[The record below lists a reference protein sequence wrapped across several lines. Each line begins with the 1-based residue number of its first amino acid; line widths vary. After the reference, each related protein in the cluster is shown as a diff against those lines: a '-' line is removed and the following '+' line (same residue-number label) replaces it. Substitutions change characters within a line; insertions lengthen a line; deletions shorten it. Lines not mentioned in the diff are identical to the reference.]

1 MQNDSWIEAN
11 DAASGKDYFYNTVTR
26 IGSWRLPA
34 GVKAVEAPAGVTPT
48 LPIPFDTDAHV
59 WVADEEEVCSAATVA
74 GDAFC
79 AGEAGVVRFD
89 DGHEMSMEP
98 SETAALLPMNPQVL
112 DPAIDDL
119 ITLDELNEFSLLH
132 KLRLRFARD
141 EIYTNVSSVLISMNP
156 FKRMEALMAKDQLDL
171 YMHQSSTRKLPPHI
185 YAIGHNAYA
194 GMMSSK
200 NSQSI
205 LVSGESGAGKTEAT
219 KLILKFLAEASK
231 LAGQGEGG
239 GSESTNLEGQIL
251 QASPIL
257 EAFGNAKTTRN
268 NNSSR
273 FGKLVSVQFD
283 PLGKLQGAN
292 ITNYLLEKSRL
303 VQHGEGERN
312 YHIFY
317 QLLVALDDM
326 PAVKEATS
334 LALPTD
340 EACQYTILN
349 STNEDGSLE
358 KGKPGIIPMDK
369 SNMEEMRESM
379 TALHIDDGMQTD
391 IYTLLASM
399 LHIGNVAYTQ
409 ETAADGSQTTSVA
422 GGVGGGFGIAASLLG
437 VGTEPLQKSLCSRHV
452 TSTGL
457 DVYVP
462 YTVEEAKDNTDALVK
477 KVYANLFD
485 WLVSR
490 INTTLAANMGGGGD
504 VEGGLFIRVLDI
516 FGFEIF
522 KKNSFEQ
529 LCINYCNEQLHFF
542 FNNHIFKMEQAEY
555 ERQGI
560 PVPTIEYEDN
570 AACLALID
578 DKGGIFSMVD
588 EENRIP
594 KGSDHGFLSKVL
606 NKFGAGGTKDK
617 HMAKTS
623 VKRKD
628 ARECFSV
635 VHFAGTVDYNV
646 EGFLEKNRDF
656 LHEDIEKVLAAS
668 AHTLLKLLMGTGGD
682 FAKRSSITAAGGGK
696 ASGKKAKAGQ
706 TLSAKFK
713 RQMQLLM
720 ASLKVTEPHFVRC
733 IKPNDLQKP
742 AVLEAAK
749 VQFQL
754 RCNGLLEVCKI
765 RQVGYPVRLPFTD
778 FVSRFK
784 HLVQEKD
791 LNDVDAL
798 CAELSLI
805 GALQNDQW
813 AKGKDKI
820 FLRVSSVWRLD
831 NWEEICAQ
839 AIKML
844 HHFSRLARAVGTLRF
859 RTKLLAAL
867 TSAYTAHDLEATEAK
882 IAEGT
887 AALPHGGG
895 HTAQMKKANEMLP
908 QLRIE
913 HACKLKLK
921 EACAARAM
929 DALQAAVSEAEGL
942 NEPTLNASAEIDAAR
957 RMIVL
962 LQREDAL
969 RAGLGSA
976 LASFDYPQLRE
987 LLAEATHLGLA
998 GPELEGAVALEAQV
1012 TKLTG
1017 ELQAEVESE
1026 VKRVDMLG
1034 SLLGQ
1039 GEAVKMALAGDEA
1052 AAVFS
1057 NAQILLMKIQKVQ
1070 LALGQT
1076 LESPRLTEVQKLVAQ
1091 AKELGMDDVPE
1102 MEHASAYLGEV
1113 EKVKESLDAAIS
1125 SGEID
1130 QIEAVL
1136 ATASAKGMEGSKEY
1150 EKAKEIM
1157 HRINKLKQDL
1167 RDATSTRNKV
1177 RLAKLV
1183 LAAKKLGLNDAP
1195 DLREAE
1201 GVLCLMDVKGLASII
1216 IEFSNLLLLGRDHG
1230 APPPLGMGET
1240 DVDMDEKMASL
1251 SETLQR
1257 AAELGLTSAE
1267 HSEVATAERAQ
1278 EMVRLQTSLR
1288 ETMSLIEAARSGLMD
1303 AGGDDGGDG
1312 VSLPADVK
1320 ADPAGKLMQ
1329 MIVAAE
1335 KVHLV
1340 GNPNEVKKDD
1350 DTNPWYLCEEVQKAA
1365 ELHFTIANETNFL
1378 GELRD
1383 AVKGEKMAALARQLL
1398 VAAKMP
1404 SLSDNAEVQQAKEV
1418 YTTLMD
1424 KYEQESS
1431 GPLLAGWM
1439 HKLGEKRRNYKK
1451 RWFELANG
1459 ELSYYTAQNKASLK
1473 GSISLSLVLKVAP
1486 ADEDEKHGKF
1496 HAFKMITPKRVWN
1509 FRCAEQADYDKWY
1522 EELRNATLAALLKKE
1537 REEAHG
1543 PNWGKYKRDVNK
1555 RTANVA
1561 QPEES
1566 KVVKVETL
1574 EDISNRPLTAEL
1586 KEGAKRLAS
1595 GAAADSGGI
1604 NIRIKG
1610 QLFTGTLWVKQDLQ
1624 AFENLYK
1631 PIDWKP
1637 YYFVLE
1643 DKTLYCFQDGLCRN
1657 LIGAVMITK
1666 DSTVYPTSLSPYSF
1680 QVVTPYLVMHL
1691 DSTKKEET
1699 NAWIRALQDLI
1710 HASTVGH
1717 LPAEIVRAAKK
1728 ACVGSEMYSVTYG
1741 ADGTRTPLKLKLKP
1755 KTKRWA
1761 LVTQAA
1767 KGSEITVGS
1776 VLSKV
1781 NDRSVHEEGYHHIVN
1796 LLRQWQPPLTLTFRR
1811 APTAYGFMRQQTPNT
1826 HKWKLRYLS
1835 VECGALQVYSTKDG
1849 GEELE
1854 TLKGFMDLE
1863 GACVRVIPSNEKI
1876 VSGKDNCFMLVGGT
1890 GKLIFN
1896 AKDVAEL
1903 HRWTSVLIYACSC
1916 SNGGEV
1922 VLDAMAEAEEEAANG
1937 EGGDMSLVASA
1948 MDNTVEFNGWLNKY
1962 STAIRNRRRMRN
1974 WKKRYFCLSAE
1985 GGNPR
1990 LAYYTSKDQH
2000 LQKGTIN
2007 ITSAMSVEIIYS
2019 TTETQGKEC
2028 CFKIGDATTELV
2040 MQAEDEANRE
2050 QWVAAIQSAIHNLQ
2064 KKNQP
2069 TAGGRKMDFYGKP
2082 KGKAGAH
2089 AGAHGAHA
2097 KKERSA
2103 SQAAAPT
2110 QDAEA

>member
-1 MQNDSWIEAN
+1 MEN
-11 DAASGKDYFYNTVTR
+11 DAWIQAKDATSGKDFFYNTVTR
-26 IGSWRLPA
+26 VGSWCLPA
-34 GVKAVEAPAGVTPT
+34 GAKAGEAPAGVTPT
-48 LPIPFDTDAHV
+48 PPISFDVDSYV
-59 WVADEEEVCSAATVA
+59 WVSDEEDVCSAATIV

-79 AGEAGVVRFD
+79 AGESGIVRFD
-89 DGHEMSMEP
+89 DGHELNMEP
-98 SETAALLPMNPQVL
+98 AETASLLPMNAQVL
-112 DPAIDDL
+112 DPAVDDL

-156 FKRMEALMAKDQLDL
+156 FKRMEALIAKDQLDL
-171 YMHQSSTRKLPPHI
+171 YMHEASTRKLPPHI
-185 YAIGHNAYA
+185 YGVGHNAYH
-194 GMMSSK
+194 GMMTSK

-231 LAGQGEGG
+231 LAGESGGG
-239 GSESTNLEGQIL
+239 GSNLEVQIL

-257 EAFGNAKTTRN
+257 EAFGNAKTVRN

-283 PLGKLQGAN
+283 QVGKLQGAN

-312 YHIFY
+312 YHVFY
-317 QLLVALDDM
+317 QLLVGLDSL
-326 PAVKEATS
+326 PGIKEATG
-334 LALPTD
+334 LANPTD
-340 EACQYTILN
+340 ESCQYVILN
-349 STNEDGSLE
+349 ELNEDGSSS
-358 KGKPGIIPMDK
+358 KSKPAMIDADK
-369 SNMEEMRESM
+369 PNFDEMTESM
-379 TALHIDDGMQTD
+379 VALHIDDSMQTD
-391 IYTLLASM
+391 IYTLLAAM
-399 LHIGNVAYTQ
+399 LHVGNAGYTQ
-409 ETAADGSQTTSVA
+409 ETAADGSQTTSVE
-422 GGVGGGFGIAASLLG
+422 GGVAADSAFGRAAKLLG

-457 DVYVP
+457 DVFVP

-504 VEGGLFIRVLDI
+504 AEGGLFIRVLDI

-560 PVPTIEYEDN
+560 PVPTIDYEDN

-594 KGSDHGFLSKVL
+594 KGSDLGLLSKVL
-606 NKFGAGGTKDK
+606 NKFGPGGSKHK
-617 HMAKTS
+617 HMTKTS

-635 VHFAGTVDYNV
+635 VHFAGTVDYNI

-656 LHEDIEKVLAAS
+656 LHEDIEKVLQVS
-668 AHTLLKLLMGTGGD
+668 ENKLLKLIMGTGGD
-682 FAKRSSITAAGGGK
+682 FAKRSSITAAGGGAK
-696 ASGKKAKAGQ
+696 GGKGAKSKAGQ

-733 IKPNDLQKP
+733 IKPNDLQQP
-742 AVLEAAK
+742 VILEAAK

-765 RQVGYPVRLPFTD
+765 RQVGYPVRLPFPD
-778 FVSRFK
+778 FVARFK
-784 HLVQEKD
+784 HLVKKD
-791 LNDVDAL
+791 LSDVDEL
-798 CAELSLI
+798 CTELSLI

-820 FLRVSSVWRLD
+820 FLRVSSIWRLD

-839 AIKML
+839 AIKMMCQ
-844 HHFSRLARAVGTLRF
+844 FSLLARAVGTF
-859 RTKLLAAL
+859 RMRKRLLAEL
-867 TSAYTAHDLEATEAK
+867 TAAYTAHDLEVTEAK
-882 IAEGT
+882 LAECTT
-887 AALPHGGG
+887 AQPYGGG
-895 HTAQMKKANEMLP
+895 HLAQVKTANGMLA
-908 QLRIE
+908 QLKVE
-913 HACKLKLK
+913 HACKVKLN
-921 EACAARAM
+921 EACAARQM
-929 DALQAAVSEAEGL
+929 EALQAAVAEAEAL
-942 NEPTLNASAEIDAAR
+942 SEPTLNEGTEMDAAR

-962 LQREDAL
+962 LEREDAL
-969 RAGLGSA
+969 RAGLAAA
-976 LASFDYPQLRE
+976 LASYDYKQLRE
-987 LLAEATHLGLA
+987 LLAEAQHLGLT
-998 GPELEGAVALEAQV
+998 GSELEAAAALEEKV
-1012 TKLTG
+1012 TKLMA
-1017 ELQAEVESE
+1017 ELKAETEAESKKVDLLASLLQQAEV
-1026 VKRVDMLG
+1026 
-1034 SLLGQ
+1034 
-1039 GEAVKMALAGDEA
+1039 VKMEMAGDEEA
-1052 AAVFS
+1052 DVYSA
-1057 NAQILLMKIQKVQ
+1057 AQILMMKIQKVQ
-1070 LALGQT
+1070 LALGQAI
-1076 LESPRLTEVQKLVAQ
+1076 ENPRLTEVEKLVAE
-1091 AKELGMDDVPE
+1091 AKELGMDEENVPE
-1102 MEHASAYLGEV
+1102 MRQAGEYLGEV
-1113 EKVKESLDAAIS
+1113 DQIKENLSEAIS

-1136 ATASAKGMEGSKEY
+1136 VTAEAKGMGGSKEY

-1157 HRINKLKQDL
+1157 HRINKVKSDL
-1167 RDATSTRNKV
+1167 RDAVSTRNKV

-1183 LAAKKLGLNDAP
+1183 TAAKKIGLTSASP
-1195 DLREAE
+1195 DLKTAE
-1201 GVLCLMDVKGLASII
+1201 GVLCLMDIKGLTSLI
-1216 IEFSNLLLLGRDHG
+1216 IEFGNLHLLGQHHG

-1240 DVDMDEKMASL
+1240 DVDMDEKMRSL
-1251 SETLQR
+1251 KEILVK
-1257 AAELGLTSAE
+1257 AAELELKAE
-1267 HSEVATAERAQ
+1267 EHPEVSQA
-1278 EMVRLQTSLR
+1278 VRVQAMIELKTNLR

-1303 AGGDDGGDG
+1303 AGGDAADMGG
-1312 VSLPADVK
+1312 VALPEAVK
-1320 ADPAGKLMQ
+1320 NDPAGTLDK
-1329 MIVAAE
+1329 MIADAK
-1335 KVHLV
+1335 KVHMV
-1340 GNPNEVKKDD
+1340 GDTQTWEAAVKGGNTDGDDSPWYRVDEVKKA
-1350 DTNPWYLCEEVQKAA
+1350 QQ
-1365 ELHFTIANETNFL
+1365 LHFTISNEANFL
-1378 GELRD
+1378 GELRE
-1383 AVKGEKMAALARQLL
+1383 AVQGGKMAALAKQLL
-1398 VAAKMP
+1398 IAAKMP
-1404 SLSDNAEVQQAKEV
+1404 SLSDNPEVAQAKEV

-1424 KYEQESS
+1424 KYESS
-1431 GPLLAGWM
+1431 GTTTQGWM
-1439 HKLGEKRRNYKK
+1439 HKLGEKRRNFKK
-1451 RWFELANG
+1451 RWFELKSG
-1459 ELSYYTAQNKASLK
+1459 ELSYYTGENKSKLK
-1473 GSISLSLVLKVAP
+1473 GSISLSLVLKVAE
-1486 ADEDEKHGKF
+1486 ADEDEKNSKYF
-1496 HAFKMITPKRVWN
+1496 AFKMVTPNRVWN
-1509 FRCAEQADYDKWY
+1509 FRCGEKADYDKWY
-1522 EELRNATLAALLKKE
+1522 EELKNAALAALLKKE
-1537 REEAHG
+1537 KDETHG

-1555 RTANVA
+1555 RTANVT

-1574 EDISNRPLTAEL
+1574 EDIANRQLTAEL
-1586 KEGAKRLAS
+1586 KEGAKRL
-1595 GAAADSGGI
+1595 GGGDLSSA

-1610 QLFTGTLWVKQDLQ
+1610 QLFTGMLWVKQDLQ

-1637 YYFVLE
+1637 YYFVL
-1643 DKTLYCFQDGLCRN
+1643 DDRTLYAFEDGLCRN

-1710 HASTVGH
+1710 HSSTVGH
-1717 LPAEIVRAAKK
+1717 LPGEIVKAAKK
-1728 ACVGSEMYSVTYG
+1728 ACVGAEMYSVTYG
-1741 ADGTRTPLKLKLKP
+1741 ADGTRQPLKLKLKP

-1776 VLSKV
+1776 VLAKV

-1863 GACVRVIPSNEKI
+1863 GACVRVIPSNEKGI
-1876 VSGKDNCFMLVGGT
+1876 GGKDNCFMLVGGT
-1890 GKLIFN
+1890 GKLIFH
-1896 AKDVAEL
+1896 AKDKTEL

-1922 VLDAMAEAEEEAANG
+1922 VLDALAEAEEEAERG

-1948 MDNTVEFNGWLNKY
+1948 MDNAVEHNGWLTKY
-1962 STAIRNRRRMRN
+1962 STAIRQKRRMRN

-2000 LQKGTIN
+2000 LQKGAIL
-2007 ITSAMSVEIIYS
+2007 ITSAMSVEVIYGAPP
-2019 TTETQGKEC
+2019 ETQGKEN
-2028 CFKIGDATTELV
+2028 CFKIGDATTELI
-2040 MQAEDEANRE
+2040 MQAGDEADRE
-2050 QWVAAIQSAIHNLQ
+2050 QWVGAIQGAIHNLQ
-2064 KKNQP
+2064 AKNAP
-2069 TAGGRKMDFYGKP
+2069 TAGGRKMDFFAKP
-2082 KGKAGAH
+2082 KQK
-2089 AGAHGAHA
+2089 AHGGHH
-2097 KKERSA
+2097 KKRTE
-2103 SQAAAPT
+2103 SQAAAP
-2110 QDAEA
+2110 DM